1 MKKDKTAAARK
12 QRQRQKEKA
21 LGLKLVSVKLSQKEL
36 AQLEDG
42 CRIRGGVSGPYDVD
56 EYLATLIRLDHEKL
70 LRDVSRLDKCTHCGL
85 DLPGGCGG
93 DFDGMSEC
101 WHTSKARALRLA

>member
-1 MKKDKTAAARK
+1 MAKDTTATKRK
-12 QRQRQKEKA
+12 QRQREKEKA
-21 LGLKLVSVKLSQKEL
+21 LGLKVISVKLSKKEQS
-36 AQLEDG
+36 QLEEG

-70 LRDVSRLDKCTHCGL
+70 KRDVSRLDECAHCGL
-85 DLPGGCGG
+85 KLPDGCGG

-101 WHTSKARALRLA
+101 WHTSQARALRLA